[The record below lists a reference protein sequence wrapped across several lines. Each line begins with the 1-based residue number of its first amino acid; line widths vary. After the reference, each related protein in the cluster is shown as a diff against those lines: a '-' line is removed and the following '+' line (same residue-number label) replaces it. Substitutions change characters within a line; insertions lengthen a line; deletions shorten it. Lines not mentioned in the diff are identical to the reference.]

1 MEKYSVLM
9 SLYQKEKPDYLMTSL
24 DSMIYQSV
32 APDEIVLVKDGPLT
46 SELENVLKDY
56 KSKYNEL
63 FTIVESK
70 ENVGLGRAL
79 NLGLKHCKNELVARM
94 DTDDISIKDRCEQ
107 QLKIFNENKFLDL
120 VGGDITEFIDDE
132 KNIKGK
138 RVVPKTDT
146 EIKNYIKRRCPF
158 NHGTVMFKKSSVMN
172 AGSYMDWFWNED
184 YYLWIRMLED
194 GCVFANTGTV
204 LVNFRSGLDMYSRRG
219 GKKYFK
225 SESSLQKYMLDK
237 KIISF
242 PRYLI
247 NVTERFII
255 QVLMPNKL
263 RGFVFRKF
271 ARVNNE

>member
-46 SELENVLKDY
+46 SELEDVLKDY

-79 NLGLKHCKNELVARM
+79 NLGLKYCKNELVARM
-94 DTDDISIKDRCEQ
+94 DTDDISSKDRCEQ
-107 QLKIFNENKFLDL
+107 QLKMFDKNKSLDL

-138 RVVPKTDT
+138 RVVPKTDA

-194 GCVFANTGTV
+194 ECVFANTGTV
-204 LVNFRSGLDMYSRRG
+204 LVNFRSGADMYSRRG

>member
-9 SLYQKEKPDYLMTSL
+9 SLYQKEKPDYLMTAL

-32 APDEIVLVKDGPLT
+32 APDEIVLVKDGSLT

-79 NLGLKHCKNELVARM
+79 NLGLKYCKNELVARM
-94 DTDDISIKDRCEQ
+94 DTDDISSKDRCEQ
-107 QLKIFNENKFLDL
+107 QLKMFDKNKSLDL

-138 RVVPKTDT
+138 RVVPKTDV

-247 NVTERFII
+247 NVTERLII

-271 ARVNNE
+271 ARVNND